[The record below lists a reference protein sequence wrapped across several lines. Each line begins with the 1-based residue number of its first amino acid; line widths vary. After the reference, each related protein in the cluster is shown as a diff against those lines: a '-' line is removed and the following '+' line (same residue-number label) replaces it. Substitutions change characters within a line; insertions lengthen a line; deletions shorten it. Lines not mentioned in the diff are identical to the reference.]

1 MTRSRAIS
9 LAGLLAAVVLVVV
22 LIGGGGTSDRTFYAT
37 VPAAD
42 DLLNGQEINAG
53 GQKVG
58 HVSEVVPIDRGR
70 AARIKMEISDADYW
84 PLPRD
89 SKLEIRFGGTVS
101 FSNRYLLLTRGK
113 AAQDLANGDS
123 LAPGAVKTPVEVD
136 QFFDQFP
143 EPVRKSYQK
152 LIGNSAPVLKEGG
165 PDLNRALAPDKLP
178 LVTTG
183 AGKLTQD
190 LTKDDA
196 SLRMLV
202 RSTGRVLKAADTS
215 SPDFGTLLTGFAQT
229 ATAIA
234 NQSTNLK
241 TTLTQFPAAL
251 RQTRTTLGKAEVTLG
266 DVQGLTDEL
275 GPGVTQLRA
284 ITRPLT
290 KTLQTVR
297 DVAPIG
303 SRALRL
309 AGGVKGATR
318 LLNQLT
324 GRVPMLRRIFTQLDT
339 EVGCLRPYTPD
350 IVQFGQ
356 VWGDFTDLADTRDR
370 TVRAYVGNFLPAG
383 INNIPYTA
391 GDAKKTFPGLR
402 YAFPH
407 PPGDLAAQPWFQ
419 PQCGITEK
427 ALDPNQDPESANFK
441 ASQEKNK

>member
-1 MTRSRAIS
+1 MNRSRLIALTGLVAAI
-9 LAGLLAAVVLVVV
+9 VLVVV
-22 LIGGGGTSDRTFYAT
+22 LVGGGSSSNRTFFAT
-37 VPAAD
+37 IPAAD
-42 DLLNGQEINAG
+42 DLLHGQEINAG

-58 HVSEVVPIDRGR
+58 EVTDVVPVDRGR
-70 AARIKMEISDADYW
+70 AARVKMEITNPDYW

-143 EPVRKSYQK
+143 EPVRKSYRK
-152 LIGNSAPVLKEGG
+152 LIGNAAPVLEQGG

-183 AGKLTQD
+183 AGKLTRD
-190 LTKDDA
+190 LTKDNA

-202 RSTGRVLKAADTS
+202 HSTGRVLKAADTAN
-215 SPDFGTLLTGFAQT
+215 PDFGTLLTGFAQT

-234 NQSTNLK
+234 NQSQNLK
-241 TTLTQFPAAL
+241 TTLTQFPPAL
-251 RQTRTTLGKAEVTLG
+251 RQTRTTLRNAEVTLN
-266 DVQGLTDEL
+266 DVQGLTEKL

-284 ITRPLT
+284 ITKPLT

-303 SRALRL
+303 TRALRL

-324 GRVPMLRRIFTQLDT
+324 GRVPMLRRLFTQLDT
-339 EVGCLRPYTPD
+339 QVGCLRPYTPD

-356 VWGDFTDLADTRDR
+356 VWGDFTDVADTRDR
-370 TVRAYVGNFLPAG
+370 TVRAYVGNFLPASF
-383 INNIPYTA
+383 NSIPYTA
-391 GDAKKTFPGLR
+391 GEAKKAFPGLR